1 MFEHYLTLGDM
12 LTFVGL
18 IVAVFQLVKPRYSL
32 IWKLSSNILKST
44 AITLLV
50 IGYLSPLASILI
62 PDTKVLWD
70 GLTLDQLLQVAG
82 FVAITLGLLIV
93 VYIYSR
99 FNYCH
104 LVIGVTKHRLHFNKY
119 PKKKWRNLHIQVER
133 KKVITTRSA
142 KKFYRIT
149 SLFLVRGHVE
159 EVVEITRLNLKSL
172 VHSARQYTPERFR
185 LPDEET
191 REPAKPNGSNYSYE
205 TLYQLLT
212 DQTVMKHVCTNN
224 RFFLHAIVECE
235 IDDSDG
241 SMLNEFASVLYDNL
255 VEHLV
260 LNSNSFLYTQK
271 DANSGSARFANV
283 YDLLTDDKIIRTQRI
298 IPSML
303 TWNVT
308 KTDVPF
314 DEYTDVLL
322 KLLERMIDSY
332 KKQPGSNELLANIR
346 QAFNQLVGD
355 DGITRRLAYDK
366 KARQQFEDDHIGS
379 MAYKVFSKIHLAV
392 STGLLYRDDDP
403 DSFKTNEAE
412 LKSENKRGA
421 YDQTTLTGLF
431 AYKVYELVE
440 DLTVFFQDTDDP
452 NEGVRREL
460 FNYLTIHVD
469 TPLAN
474 RYKDLVY
481 ERLFDKAVYGKLEI
495 AANIEG
501 YYPNVLRPLISF
513 LAPFNNHLD
522 DAEARAQ
529 VKLMSIMDNALK
541 DALLAN
547 KMMTDDKPMK
557 EVLLPSNITVT
568 INKTKKTVKYYHTNS
583 KGKKTLI
590 ELNKPIGEVKAPTPK
605 NKKVIK
611 NK

>member
-1 MFEHYLTLGDM
+1 MLDSFLTLGDM

-18 IVAVFQLVKPRYSL
+18 ILAVFQLMKPRHTI
-32 IWKLSSNILKST
+32 IWKLSSKLLKLL
-44 AITLLV
+44 AIALLA
-50 IGYLSPLASILI
+50 IGYLSPLAAILI
-62 PDTKVLWD
+62 PDTEVIWN
-70 GLTLDQLLQVAG
+70 GLTLDRLLQVVG
-82 FVAITLGLLIV
+82 FVLITIGLLIV
-93 VYIYSR
+93 AFIYSR
-99 FNYCH
+99 FNYRH
-104 LVIGVTKHRLHFNKY
+104 LITNVTKYRFHSNRY
-119 PKKKWRNLHIQVER
+119 PKKKWRSLHFQIER
-133 KKVITTRSA
+133 NKTITTRSA
-142 KKFYRIT
+142 KKFYEIT
-149 SLFLVRGHVE
+149 SMFLVRGHIE
-159 EVVEITRLNLKSL
+159 EVVEITRLNLKPL
-172 VHSARQYTPERFR
+172 VHSALQYTPKRFR
-185 LPDEET
+185 LPEEENK
-191 REPAKPNGSNYSYE
+191 EPAKPNGSNFAYE

-212 DQTVMKHVCTNN
+212 DQSVMKHICTNN

-235 IDDSDG
+235 IDDNSG
-241 SMLNEFASVLYDNL
+241 YMHNEFAGALYNNL

-260 LNSNSFLYTQK
+260 LNANSFLYTQK

-283 YDLLTDDKIIRTQRI
+283 YDLLTDEKIIRRQRI

-303 TWNVT
+303 TWNVG
-308 KTDVPF
+308 KTDVPP

-332 KKQPGSNELLANIR
+332 KKQPDSTELLANIR

-412 LKSENKRGA
+412 QKSENKQGA

-431 AYKVYELVE
+431 AYKIYELIE

-452 NEGVRREL
+452 DDGVRREM
-460 FNYLTIHVD
+460 FNYLTIHVN
-469 TPLAN
+469 TAVAT

-481 ERLFDKAVYGKLEI
+481 ERLFDKAIYGKLEI
-495 AANIEG
+495 ASNIDG

-513 LAPFNNHLD
+513 LAPFKHHFD

-529 VKLMSIMDNALK
+529 VKLMSIMDNQLK
-541 DALLAN
+541 EALLAD
-547 KMMTDDKPMK
+547 KMMANDEPMK
-557 EVLLPSNITVT
+557 DVLLPSNIKVT
-568 INKTKKTVKYYHTNS
+568 INKTKKTVKYHYINS
-583 KGKKTLI
+583 KGKKTTI
-590 ELNKPIGEVKAPTPK
+590 ILNKPIGEVKASTPK
-605 NKKVIK
+605 SKKASK
-611 NK
+611 SK